1 MDGVGRVKAAA
12 GAAGRL
18 LSRRLMAIADLV
30 PPGARVAD
38 IGSDHA
44 LLPAWLVSSG
54 KSPFAVAGE
63 VRDGPLKASAARIE
77 ADGLADRVAVRK
89 GDGLAVVAPG
99 EVDCVVIAGMGG
111 ALIASILEAGH
122 AAGRLDGVRTLVL
135 QPNVGED
142 IVRRWLLEKGWHLA
156 SERIVEEDGRWY
168 EILEARR
175 LKDADGLNAAL
186 YDPSFLRLDRPAER
200 LKALLLRMGPWL
212 LRQPDEAFRG
222 KWRSEMEKLAAIR
235 RQIGRSDSPDAE
247 RRGREIE
254 EEIGLIGEVI
264 ACLRADNSS
273 SS

>member
-1 MDGVGRVKAAA
+1 M
-12 GAAGRL
+12 
-18 LSRRLMAIADLV
+18 LSRRLQAIAELV

-44 LLPAWLVSSG
+44 LLPAWLAASG

-111 ALIASILEAGH
+111 ALIASILEAGN
-122 AAGRLDGVRTLVL
+122 AAGKLAGVRTLVL

-142 IVRRWLLEKGWHLA
+142 LVRRWLLDRGWYLA

-175 LKDADGLNAAL
+175 VKDADRLNAAL
-186 YDPSFLRLDRPAER
+186 YDPSFLGLDGPDER
-200 LKALLLRMGPWL
+200 LRALLLRMGPWL
-212 LRQPDEAFRG
+212 LRRPDERLTG
-222 KWRSEMEKLAAIR
+222 KWRSELDKLASIR
-235 RQIGRSDSPDAE
+235 RQIGRSDAPEAAA
-247 RRGREIE
+247 RGREVE
-254 EEIGLIGEVI
+254 EEIERIGEVL
-264 ACLRADNSS
+264 ACLQADISS
-273 SS
+273 SG